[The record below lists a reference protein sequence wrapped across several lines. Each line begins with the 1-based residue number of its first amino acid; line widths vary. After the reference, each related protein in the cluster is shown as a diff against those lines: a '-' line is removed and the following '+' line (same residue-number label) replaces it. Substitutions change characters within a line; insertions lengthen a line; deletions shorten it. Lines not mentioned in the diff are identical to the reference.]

1 MEARDEIRRTNAG
14 LVLASGMS
22 RRFGPANKLLA
33 TVDGEAIL
41 RRTVHPYLAAGLAP
55 VIVVVGHEAE
65 RIIPTLEV
73 LPVQLVRNPDFREGQ
88 SRALV
93 RGVSALPADVRAVV
107 IGVGD
112 QPLLTV
118 DVIEALI
125 GVYRRT
131 RAPIVAPRYGG
142 KPGNPVVF
150 DRRVFPEL
158 LAITGDQGGRSV
170 VRNHDDT
177 VWVDVDISAHLDI
190 DTEEDLRRACEGGN
204 HPSAQAAP

>member
-1 MEARDEIRRTNAG
+1 MEARDEIRRTIAG
-14 LVLASGMS
+14 LILASGMS

-33 TVDGEAIL
+33 TVDGEAVL

-55 VIVVVGHEAE
+55 LIVVVGYEAE
-65 RIIPTLEV
+65 RIIPTLEG
-73 LPVQLVRNPDFREGQ
+73 LPVQLVLNPDFREGQ

-93 RGVSALPADVRAVV
+93 RGMGALPADVRAVV

-118 DVIEALI
+118 DVIEMLLAM
-125 GVYRRT
+125 YRRT
-131 RAPIVAPRYGG
+131 HAPIVAPRYGG
-142 KPGNPVVF
+142 KPGNPVLF

-158 LAITGDQGGRSV
+158 MTVVGDQGGRSV

-177 VWVDVDISAHLDI
+177 VSTDVDASAHLDV
-190 DTEEDLRRACEGGN
+190 DTEEDLWRARGRSRE
-204 HPSAQAAP
+204 